1 MVKPKVIILEGQ
13 DDASISDVIQE
24 ITRTFEQFFDVQV
37 VEDQTMNV
45 KEEGAAAGEIENL
58 VTDID

>member
-13 DDASISDVIQE
+13 EDASISDVIQE

-58 VTDID
+58 GTDID

>member
-1 MVKPKVIILEGQ
+1 VVKPKVIILEGQ
-13 DDASISDVIQE
+13 EDASISDVIQE

-58 VTDID
+58 GTDID